1 MAQNSQSSTASRAS
15 IPGTA
20 NADPIAPALFT
31 APARREYIPDAKRQ
45 GEGLSTPEMEKARA
59 LFASGDYQAARA
71 EARRLLKDRKTAAPA
86 MMEAQDLID
95 RTDLD
100 HGPLAAAVGF
110 LIMLGLMLMFFATN
124 GK

>member
-1 MAQNSQSSTASRAS
+1 MAQNSQSTTASRAS

-20 NADPIAPALFT
+20 HPDPIAPSLFT
-31 APARREYIPDAKRQ
+31 APARRDYIPDASRQ
-45 GEGLSTPEMEKARA
+45 AEGLSTPEMAKARA
-59 LFASGDYQAARA
+59 LFAEGDYQAARA
-71 EARRLLKDRKTAAPA
+71 EARRLIKALETPAPA